1 MPLLQTQQQLQAYP
15 TIVANYLKTSFTFAA
30 IGTTALVT
38 TAAPGIYRFNVYLDV
53 TTAQGSQ
60 TVTVNALWTDD
71 GAAQTLA
78 VLNAVST
85 TTVNTYFQGSVI
97 IDNASAA
104 NNISFSVTTT
114 ATTAVGNIYIVV
126 ERLF

>member
-1 MPLLQTQQQLQAYP
+1 MPLIQTPEQLQAYP
-15 TIVANYLKTSFTFAA
+15 AIVTNYLKTSFTFAA

-38 TAAPGIYRFNVYLDV
+38 AAAPGLYRFSVYLDV
-53 TTAQGSQ
+53 TTAQASQ

-85 TTVNTYFQGSVI
+85 TTVNTYFQGSVLI
-97 IDNASAA
+97 ENVSAA
-104 NNISFSVTTT
+104 NNISFSLATT
-114 ATTAVGNIYIVV
+114 ATTAVGNFYIIV